1 MSSENRTTLT
11 KPSGR
16 ELLFTRV
23 FDAPRELVFEAWTE
37 PAHLE
42 KWWGPNGFRTESLSK
57 ETGVGGEWRLIMHAP
72 DGTQF
77 RNRVV
82 YEDVVAPERLV
93 YRHVGDDGKVH
104 FETTTTFEEV
114 SEQQT
119 RVTMRQLF
127 GSEKELDEVIQK
139 YGADKG
145 GMQTMDRLGEHLAT
159 VPQIHGEVELT
170 RMFDAPREDV
180 FRAWT
185 DAAMMK
191 EWFGPRIFTNSVCE
205 VDAQVGGA
213 LRIVMR
219 GPDGTEY
226 PMRGVFREVIAPE
239 RLVFSNVPVD
249 ADDRALMLGV
259 TTVIFEEVRGGTKMT
274 MRTVAIGVHPM
285 AARMLEGMEAGWG
298 QTLDK
303 LKQFVEASVAAAS
316 RKG

>member
-1 MSSENRTTLT
+1 MAIGNKTTMT

-16 ELLFTRV
+16 ELVFTRV

-37 PAHLE
+37 PKHLE
-42 KWWGPNGFRTESLSK
+42 QWWGPYGFRTESLSK

-72 DGTQF
+72 NGMQF

-82 YEDVVAPERLV
+82 YEDVTPPERLV
-93 YRHVGDDGKVH
+93 YRHVGDDGKVN
-104 FETTTTFEEV
+104 FETTTTFEEAG
-114 SEQQT
+114 EAT

-170 RMFDAPREDV
+170 RVFDAPREDV

-185 DAAMMK
+185 DAAVMK
-191 EWFGPRIFTNSVCE
+191 EWFGPRNFTNSVCE

-226 PMRGVFREVIAPE
+226 PMRGVFREVVVPE

-249 ADDRALMLGV
+249 AQDRALMLGV
-259 TTVIFEEVRGGTKMT
+259 TTVIFEEFRGLTKIT
-274 MRTVAIGVHPM
+274 MRTVAIGVDPM

-298 QTLDK
+298 QTLDR
-303 LKQFVEASVAAAS
+303 LGELLEFSVAS
-316 RKG
+316 GKG

>member
-1 MSSENRTTLT
+1 MATENKTSVT

-16 ELLFTRV
+16 ELVFTRV
-23 FDAPRELVFEAWTE
+23 FDAPRELVYEAWTE

-42 KWWGPNGFRTESLSK
+42 QWWGPYGFRTESLSK
-57 ETGVGGEWRLIMHAP
+57 ETRVGGEWRLIMHAP
-72 DGTQF
+72 DGREF

-82 YEDVVAPERLV
+82 YSDVVPPERLV
-93 YRHVGDDGKVH
+93 YRHMGDDGKVNL
-104 FETTTTFEEV
+104 EVTTTFEEAG
-114 SEQQT
+114 EGT
-119 RVTMRQLF
+119 RVRMRQLF
-127 GSEKELDEVIQK
+127 GSEKELEELVQK
-139 YGADKG
+139 YGVDKG
-145 GMQTMDRLGEHLAT
+145 GVQTLERLSEHLGT

-170 RMFDAPREDV
+170 RVFDAPREDV

-185 DAAMMK
+185 DAKVLK
-191 EWFGPRIFTNSVCE
+191 EWFGPRNFTNSVCE

-213 LRIVMR
+213 LKIVMR

-226 PMRGVFREVIAPE
+226 PMRGVFRVVVAPE

-249 ADDRALMLGV
+249 AQDRAMMLGV
-259 TTVIFEEVRGGTKMT
+259 TTVIFEEVRGGTKLT

-303 LKQFVEASVAAAS
+303 LVEFVASSAVSAS

>member
-1 MSSENRTTLT
+1 MAIENRTTVT
-11 KPSGR
+11 RPSGR
-16 ELLFTRV
+16 ELEFTRV

-42 KWWGPNGFRTESLSK
+42 KWWGPYGFRTESLSK
-57 ETGVGGEWRLIMHAP
+57 ETRVGGEWRLIMHAP

-82 YEDVVAPERLV
+82 YENVTPPERLV
-93 YRHVGDDGKVH
+93 YQHLGDDGKVH
-104 FETTTTFEEV
+104 FEVTTTFKRLG
-114 SEQQT
+114 EQQT
-119 RVTMRQLF
+119 RVTMRQMF
-127 GSEKELDEVIQK
+127 GSEKERDEVIQK

-145 GMQTMDRLGEHLAT
+145 GTQTMDRLGEHLAT

-185 DAAMMK
+185 DAAVMK
-191 EWFGPRIFTNSVCE
+191 EWFGPRNFTNSVCE

-226 PMRGVFREVIAPE
+226 PMRGIFREVMAPE

-249 ADDRALMLGV
+249 AQDRALMLGV
-259 TTVIFEEVRGGTKMT
+259 TTVIFEEVRGGTKLT
-274 MRTVAIGVHPM
+274 MRTVAIGVHPL
-285 AARMLEGMEAGWG
+285 AARMFEGMEAGWG
-298 QTLDK
+298 QTLDR
-303 LKQFVEASVAAAS
+303 LVDMVAASAS
-316 RKG
+316 PALRRV